1 MALCLVHGLCGW
13 WKFNFCVC
21 VCVWGGGVTRLKIPS
36 HLSVVCLSCINA
48 QYFGIVSVN
57 IKDFIVKLKGFGWLM
72 LMSDVIAIQIKSIL
86 RLDISYYVMISYK
99 CDASVYHHP
108 SWIVILKRAFYF
120 ILYLIVHSFLFLLY
134 NNTVAVFGIYKN

>member
-1 MALCLVHGLCGW
+1 MNAVYFSFLGSIIIISIHFFLGGGGLYQMCLISWSHGLVFSAW
-13 WKFNFCVC
+13 VMWVMEIPFFFCVC
-21 VCVWGGGVTRLKIPS
+21 VGGGGGGGGVTGLKIPS

-86 RLDISYYVMISYK
+86 RLDISYYVMI
-99 CDASVYHHP
+99 
-108 SWIVILKRAFYF
+108 
-120 ILYLIVHSFLFLLY
+120 
-134 NNTVAVFGIYKN
+134 G

>member
-1 MALCLVHGLCGW
+1 M
-13 WKFNFCVC
+13 CVC
-21 VCVWGGGVTRLKIPS
+21 VGGGGVLKISS

-48 QYFGIVSVN
+48 QYIGIVSVN
-57 IKDFIVKLKGFGWLM
+57 ITDFIVKLKGFGWLM